1 MACISSILICSGQRL
16 VSNLYAIFAFHA
28 AFVQNRFTSIYP
40 LFGREKRGRTRLVKK
55 EESVPV
61 SDRLEGNVAQRAWSA
76 DQSNLGA
83 DSWNTSVGCHSCAQW
98 CCRHDM
104 CRHYK
109 ISVVCRSSGRWPLVL
124 PINCCQSHQPH
135 IEQGWNSI
143 AIFQNSLRKLCFGIT
158 MH

>member
-1 MACISSILICSGQRL
+1 MSGMFAKHVIAPIVIFVQACFHGLHFIYICSGQRL

-83 DSWNTSVGCHSCAQW
+83 DS
-98 CCRHDM
+98 
-104 CRHYK
+104 
-109 ISVVCRSSGRWPLVL
+109 
-124 PINCCQSHQPH
+124 
-135 IEQGWNSI
+135 
-143 AIFQNSLRKLCFGIT
+143 
-158 MH
+158 